1 MLRIKNH
8 PNMPL
13 PKFFIT
19 HHHRT
24 VSLFCALFL
33 LVSLKAMGQGPEGYS
48 ECGLEQNFETPTNIA
63 FGSDG
68 NYKYLFNQVGPMVF
82 SRGQFFGGPS
92 SSKVEKAWYQTISE
106 MDVSTPSAILAEA
119 FATLKKH
126 LTGKSIL
133 SASQIMQQDSII
145 QSNISAIGIK
155 KEIIE
160 QSFDLVST
168 YERTAGPLFA
178 TDGEKIMLPRKV
190 KPGMEIHYTLF
201 YIMDAIT
208 RSYSA
213 AKLEEYPEVYQGAK
227 FKTAAYFPGKVAPP
241 KDADN
246 VFTVKVDASQ
256 APNWGTPIYFHRD
269 AYSRRPTGAYVA
281 PGTIV
286 KIKVP
291 PSVINK
297 GCTIR
302 VGTHFWDLKYRNRIA
317 RLDRATIIYPVINE
331 TITVGSPL
339 GGNIYFE
346 VPEGKDD
353 GIIEL
358 EITGAARSPYF
369 STRDYNKTSLE
380 EWKESERH
388 HPGAWA
394 DFESDKF
401 LMQVPTSWIYDFD
414 DPETM
419 LNNYDKAME
428 AVADLLGK
436 PLPQGTHFMF
446 RQVDAILRAGVH
458 APGYPEINVRYDP
471 TEKTDGK
478 GNHIMLQSP
487 VKQPWVIFH
496 EMGHSHVPSFF
507 VGETESI
514 VNLLHVA
521 VANNGFGMELDSAFG
536 WSVSNRLD
544 MDLDMAAINIMVTD
558 PFRKNQPLNRNR
570 MSYQHRGHGKYVDV
584 VRLFGWDV
592 LGDMFKKVNED
603 YNRGLVITKT
613 HHPTDD
619 RILRMSVA
627 ANADLRPLLHFWGR
641 PPEDNKTLS
650 DSLSVAG
657 LLPSKEIFETLEH
670 YKSILPKSLA
680 EAKAHAKLMFPKEGH
695 PSPDGHDLERD
706 MAFIYTGWNEAY
718 AAQSIQQIERI
729 QKLYFPKNWW
739 VGE

>member
-1 MLRIKNH
+1 M
-8 PNMPL
+8 
-13 PKFFIT
+13 KFK
-19 HHHRT
+19 
-24 VSLFCALFL
+24 L
-33 LVSLKAMGQGPEGYS
+33 LIPQRSLKGMLLILPIFSIAISTLAQGPAGYM
-48 ECGLEQNFETPTNIA
+48 ECKAEHAFEEPTNVA

-68 NYKYLFNQVGPMVF
+68 NYKYLFNQVGPIVF

-92 SSKVEKAWYQTISE
+92 SAKVEKAWYQTISE
-106 MDVSTPSAILAEA
+106 MDVETPSANLKLA
-119 FATLKKH
+119 FSKLKNH
-126 LTGKSIL
+126 LTGKSVLTPEAITL
-133 SASQIMQQDSII
+133 QDSII
-145 QSNISAIGIK
+145 QANISAIGIK

-160 QSFDLVST
+160 QAFDLVST
-168 YERTAGPLFA
+168 YENTAGPLF
-178 TDGEKIMLPRKV
+178 DVQGEKIMLPREV
-190 KPGMEIHYTLF
+190 QPGMEIHYALF

-213 AKLEEYPEVYQGAK
+213 SKLEEFPQVYQGAM
-227 FKTAAYFPGKVAPP
+227 FKTAAYFPGEVNPP
-241 KDADN
+241 KDPDN
-246 VFTVKVDASQ
+246 VYRVKVNASQ
-256 APNWGTPIYFHRD
+256 APNWGTPIYFHQD

-291 PSVINK
+291 PSVVNK
-297 GCTIR
+297 GYTIR

-317 RLDRATIIYPVINE
+317 RLDRATIIYPVVNG

-346 VPEGKDD
+346 VPEGKE
-353 GIIEL
+353 GSIVEL
-358 EITGAARSPYF
+358 EITGAVRSPYF

-380 EWKESERH
+380 DWKETERD

-394 DFESDKF
+394 DFETDKF
-401 LMQVPTSWIYDFD
+401 LMQVPTSWIDDFD

-419 LNNYDKAME
+419 LNRYDTAMD

-446 RQVDAILRAGVH
+446 RQVDAIMRAGVH

-471 TEKTDGK
+471 TEESDGK

-507 VGETESI
+507 VDETESI

-521 VANNGFGMELDSAFG
+521 VANDGFGMELDSAFG
-536 WSVSNRLD
+536 SSISNRLD
-544 MDLDMAAINIMVTD
+544 VDLDVAAINLMVTE
-558 PFRKNQPLNRNR
+558 PFRNNQPLNRDR
-570 MSYQHRGHGKYVDV
+570 MSYQHRGHAKYVDV
-584 VRLFGWDV
+584 VRLFGWDA
-592 LGDMFKKVNED
+592 LGNMFKKVNED
-603 YNRGLVITKT
+603 FNRGIVIKKT

-641 PPEDNKTLS
+641 PPENNKALA
-650 DSLSVAG
+650 DSLDVAG
-657 LLPSKEIFETLEH
+657 LSPSREIFETLEH
-670 YKSILPKSLA
+670 YKSILPKTLS
-680 EAKAHAKLMFPKEGH
+680 EARAHAKLMFPKEGH

-706 MAFIYTGWNEAY
+706 MGFIYTSWNEEFAT
-718 AAQSIQQIERI
+718 QSIQQIELI
-729 QKLYFPKNWW
+729 QTLYFPEDWLD
-739 VGE
+739 GE